1 MNMELSL
8 EDWAKTKPE
17 PLALSQKDIDEV
29 HRLMDAV
36 GEKIESMGTSFTFSM
51 VTRIDGLGSGQLQ
64 SRMSVTTGTLTPE
77 MWVGQFIATGGM
89 DNLLENMGPLIS
101 AANDRLENTK
111 TLSLILP
118 NTSIIV

>member
-1 MNMELSL
+1 MKMEYSL
-8 EDWAKTKPE
+8 DDWVKTKPE
-17 PLALSQKDIDEV
+17 PLALDQKDIDEV

-36 GEKIESMGTSFTFSM
+36 GAKIESLGTSFTFSM

-64 SRMSVTTGTLTPE
+64 SRMSVTPGTLTPE

-89 DNLLENMGPLIS
+89 DNLLENMGALIS
-101 AANDRLENTK
+101 AANDRLDNTK

-118 NTSIIV
+118 PTSILL